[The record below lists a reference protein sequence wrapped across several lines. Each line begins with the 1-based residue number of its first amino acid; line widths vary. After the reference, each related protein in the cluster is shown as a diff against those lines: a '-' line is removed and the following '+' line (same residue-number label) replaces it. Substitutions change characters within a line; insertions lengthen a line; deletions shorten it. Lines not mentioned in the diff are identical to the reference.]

1 MRPAELAALHAA
13 CFTTP
18 RPWTEAEFESF
29 LTTPHV
35 FLLGDA
41 QGFVVGRAV
50 ADEAELLTLAVAPG
64 ARRRG
69 VGGALVAAFEAE
81 ARDRGAAEA
90 FLEVAE
96 DNAAARA
103 LYAAA
108 GYRETGRRP
117 GYFRQP
123 DGQPVA
129 AVLMAHALSASART

>member
-1 MRPAELAALHAA
+1 MTPAELAALHAA

-29 LTTPHV
+29 LAAPHV
-35 FLLGDA
+35 FLLGEA

-50 ADEAELLTLAVAPG
+50 AGEAELLTLAVAPG

-69 VGGALVAAFEAE
+69 LGRALLAAFEAE
-81 ARDRGAAEA
+81 ARARGAEEA
-90 FLEVAE
+90 YLEVAE
-96 DNAAARA
+96 DNAAGRA
-103 LYAAA
+103 LYAGA

-117 GYFRQP
+117 GYFRTP

-129 AVLMAHALSASART
+129 AVLMARAL